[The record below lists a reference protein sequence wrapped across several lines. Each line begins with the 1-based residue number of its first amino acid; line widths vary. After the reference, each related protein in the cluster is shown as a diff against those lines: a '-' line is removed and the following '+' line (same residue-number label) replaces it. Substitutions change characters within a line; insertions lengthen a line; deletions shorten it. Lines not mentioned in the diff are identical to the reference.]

1 MDFYKIFLTVAMLI
15 ACAFAVQSAAVE
27 PQQQALAE
35 EAPVLSPGSINPE
48 EAPIHARSKK
58 YAVYYPYAGYP
69 YSAYPYYPS
78 YRAFYPYYL

>member
-1 MDFYKIFLTVAMLI
+1 MLI

-58 YAVYYPYAGYP
+58 YAGQLLLNHLSFSFPHI
-69 YSAYPYYPS
+69 
-78 YRAFYPYYL
+78 